1 MDYKYD
7 SKKKDFI
14 LTKTEEFYSPSNYSA
29 TWSKESHSCYK
40 NQIVFKNSYHP
51 EID

>member
-29 TWSKESHSCYK
+29 TWSKAT
-40 NQIVFKNSYHP
+40 YHALV
-51 EID
+51 IRIKLFSKILTTQK